1 MAGVVFAAVEG
12 MKTSM
17 MSAAGFALVGALLL
31 LSCGGGGSSAPAAAS
46 PAAPTTSAPTPAP
59 TPSTVTVSI
68 VSSIGN
74 GAYKPNPVMANTGD
88 TVVFRNND
96 ATTHH
101 IVMDDGSSDLGD
113 VAPGA
118 QSRSL
123 TLKNANA
130 TKFHCSIHSS
140 MVGSIN
146 DAVAPEP
153 APCPD
158 PYGYGCN

>member
-1 MAGVVFAAVEG
+1 M
-12 MKTSM
+12 
-17 MSAAGFALVGALLL
+17 
-31 LSCGGGGSSAPAAAS
+31 
-46 PAAPTTSAPTPAP
+46 
-59 TPSTVTVSI
+59 TVSI

-74 GAYKPNPVMANTGD
+74 GAYQPNPVMANSGD

-118 QSRSL
+118 VSRGF
-123 TLKNANA
+123 TLRNANA
-130 TKFHCSIHSS
+130 TKFHCTIHSS

-146 DAVAPEP
+146 DTVAPEP
-153 APCPD
+153 MPCMD
-158 PYGYGCN
+158 PSGYGCN